1 MFTALPVVPTPAQAQ
16 TDVPLD
22 WSLKPSGLGRGD
34 TFRLMFITSGTT
46 SGASDEITFYD
57 NHVKGAAIN
66 GHPDIREHR
75 LLFRVLGSTDAV
87 DARDHTNTN
96 PAKDGRGEPIYWLG
110 GGKIADHYADFY
122 DGLWAS
128 REPRNELGSVHN
140 PDLVFTGSFNSG
152 AKHDHPLGS
161 ATPRAGD
168 PDESSPAN
176 RRVLSKENVAQST
189 RLPFYGMSPV
199 FRVQAVVPDPP
210 GNVRAVRDSEGL
222 VTVTWSAPYDGG
234 AAITQYL
241 VTVLRHRTGTG
252 GRLGPMTFKY
262 TVANVPLDLEVFV
275 EAQAE
280 NRVGN
285 SQFVEVNIPA
295 GVVTESISGDG
306 LTWTLAGQT
315 EVVQGEEYTYT
326 LARIRGDVPEQERF
340 GFHSNTLGTDRFS
353 DRDDPMSNCEESD
366 YFCTYIF
373 FSHTHDYK
381 EATVGSINFGYSL
394 LRAFGIPIGGS
405 YTVSVRVADNAPVGT
420 TINMGLIDGNT
431 PRTPSLILTVLKRP
445 NIPAAGRPM
454 ITGTAVVGQT
464 LTADISAITDRDGL
478 PGKDDFSYQWIVNDG
493 DADSEVSGATDATYM
508 LSGNDIGKTV
518 KVQVSFTDD
527 RDNQEVVTSE
537 ATDPVDG
544 AIVSI
549 SEPEGQF
556 EEGHSGSDN
565 QLVFTLTRTHR
576 TAIFT
581 TVNVEVAW
589 DPPGDMFFDGMS
601 PEELTATF
609 AAGSDKTELVVP
621 IHGDEVWDPHTSVTA
636 SVESGYGY
644 LPSESDNSAVK
655 TVNDDDLPEMAVELV
670 LSSMAVEEDIGSFTV
685 RVVAR
690 TDRDE
695 EPHRDL
701 PLSLVT
707 EAGTAE
713 SPSDYEAV
721 DRVITLSEWFMRGQD
736 NFYTAEFDPLQVRVT
751 IHDDMVDERG
761 RDEEFS
767 LLVSHGGDVNAD
779 AVRLL
784 NEGRYRVSILDL
796 NEGPEI
802 TAMSSFD
809 ALENSTG
816 VFTTL
821 TATDGDNDPLTW
833 SIAGGADGD
842 AFTLTGDGRLSFTD
856 AKNFEKPDDANK
868 DRIYEVV
875 VEVADG
881 YSSTTRPITVRLK
894 DVNEGPE
901 ITGMSSFDALENST
915 GVFATLTATDPEGDP
930 LMWSITGG
938 ADRGA
943 FTLTG
948 DGGLSFTDAK
958 DFEKP
963 DDADKDRTY
972 EVVVTVSDVDSNS
985 AARAITVML
994 KDVNESPEIT
1004 SASSF
1009 TVKENSIVEV
1019 LLLEATDPEG
1029 AELTWSIAGGAD
1041 RDAFTL
1047 TRDDRLFLKS
1057 AKNFEI
1063 PDDADEDG
1071 IYEVVVVVVEIAD
1084 DGSDAVSQTITFTL
1098 EDVNEGPEITG
1109 MSSFDALENSTGV
1122 FATLTATDP
1131 EGDPLMWSIAGGA
1144 DGGAFTLTGDGRLS
1158 FTSAKDFEN
1167 PDDVGSDRTY
1177 EVVVEVA
1184 AAGSDQVS
1192 QTITVR
1198 LDDVNE
1204 SPEITS
1210 ASSFTVK
1217 ENSTAV
1223 FATLTATDPEGAEL
1237 TWSIAGGADTLA
1249 FDLTEDGMLSFKS
1262 AKDFERPDD
1271 VGEDRT
1277 YELDVEVG
1285 DGTNSVP
1292 QTITVVLKDVNESP
1306 ETDRVLS
1313 FDVEENSTAVFTTLT
1328 ATDPED
1334 DPLTWSI
1341 AGGEDG
1347 GAFTLTGDGRLFF
1360 TSAKDFEGPDDVGKD
1375 GTYHLTVRV
1384 SDGAN
1389 SRTAAI
1395 TVTLSDD
1402 MSREFSLGFSSLPFL
1417 PPGSSATVT
1426 LTLVNATSLEASEQV
1441 VVKLMFMPPDGV
1453 SAALV
1458 PAPEI
1463 PISELTFSRD
1473 VSSHDLILTVAGDAQ
1488 TPVVTLR
1495 AEVPSHNLNMTIIT
1509 PAELTI
1515 YLYDSIRMRIK
1526 VFLEGALN

>member
-22 WSLKPSGLGRGD
+22 WPLKPSGLGRGD
-34 TFRLMFITSGTT
+34 TFRLMFITSGTVP
-46 SGASDEITFYD
+46 GVSDEITFYD
-57 NHVKGAAIN
+57 DHVKGAADN
-66 GHPDIREHR
+66 GHTDIQEHQH
-75 LLFRVLGSTDAV
+75 LFRVLGSTSDV

-96 PAKDGRGEPIYWLG
+96 RRTDGAGEPIYWLG
-110 GGKIADHYADFY
+110 GGKIADNYADFY

-128 REPRNELGSVHN
+128 REPRNELGEEYN

-168 PDESSPAN
+168 PDESSPVN

-210 GNVRAVRDSEGL
+210 GNVGAVRNSERL
-222 VTVTWSAPYDGG
+222 VTITWSAPYDGG
-234 AAITQYL
+234 AALTE
-241 VTVLRHRTGTG
+241 
-252 GRLGPMTFKY
+252 Y
-262 TVANVPLDLEVFV
+262 TVSFVAGVLPARIIGRAKPGFPRYTHLRKNVPLDVEVFV
-275 EAQAE
+275 EVRAR
-280 NRVGN
+280 NRVGR
-285 SQFVEVNIPA
+285 SQPAGVRIPA
-295 GVVTESISGDG
+295 GVVTASISGGD

-315 EVVQGEEYTYT
+315 EVVQGDEYTYMLT
-326 LARIRGDVPEQERF
+326 RTPGNLPKRERF
-340 GFHSNTLGTDRFS
+340 GFHSDTLGINRFS
-353 DRDDPMSNCEESD
+353 GLANCEGSA
-366 YFCTYIF
+366 YFCISVDSAY
-373 FSHTHDYK
+373 DYV
-381 EATVGSINFGYSL
+381 EMTVRSINLGYVL
-394 LRAFGIPIGGS
+394 LRDSDTFVDTRS
-405 YTVSVRVADNAPVGT
+405 YPVTVRVADNAPVGT
-420 TINMGLIDGNT
+420 TINMGLIDDNT
-431 PRTPSLILTVLKRP
+431 PRTPSLTLTVLKRP
-445 NIPAAGRPM
+445 DNKPAAGRPV

-493 DADSEVSGATDATYM
+493 DSEVSGATDATYM
-508 LSGNDIGKTV
+508 LSGDDIGKTV
-518 KVQVSFTDD
+518 KVRVSFTDD

-556 EEGHSGSDN
+556 EEGHSGSN
-565 QLVFTLTRTHR
+565 NRLVFTLTRTHR
-576 TAIFT
+576 MASFT
-581 TVNVEVAW
+581 TVNVEVVW
-589 DPPGDMFFDGMS
+589 DPPSGVMFFDGMS
-601 PEELTATF
+601 PEERTATF
-609 AAGSDKTELVVP
+609 AAGSDKTELMVP

-655 TVNDDDLPEMAVELV
+655 TVNDDDLPAMEVELV

-721 DRVITLSEWFMRGQD
+721 DRMITLSGFMRGQD
-736 NFYTAEFDPLQVRVT
+736 NVYTAEAEVRVT
-751 IHDDMVDERG
+751 IHDDTDDERG

-767 LLVSHGGDVNAD
+767 LLVRRGGDVNAD
-779 AVRLL
+779 AVRLS
-784 NEGRYRVSILDL
+784 NGGRYRVSILDL
-796 NEGPEI
+796 NEE
-802 TAMSSFD
+802 
-809 ALENSTG
+809 
-816 VFTTL
+816 
-821 TATDGDNDPLTW
+821 
-833 SIAGGADGD
+833 
-842 AFTLTGDGRLSFTD
+842 
-856 AKNFEKPDDANK
+856 
-868 DRIYEVV
+868 
-875 VEVADG
+875 
-881 YSSTTRPITVRLK
+881 
-894 DVNEGPE
+894 PE
-901 ITGMSSFDALENST
+901 ITG
-915 GVFATLTATDPEGDP
+915 
-930 LMWSITGG
+930 
-938 ADRGA
+938 
-943 FTLTG
+943 
-948 DGGLSFTDAK
+948 
-958 DFEKP
+958 
-963 DDADKDRTY
+963 
-972 EVVVTVSDVDSNS
+972 
-985 AARAITVML
+985 
-994 KDVNESPEIT
+994 
-1004 SASSF
+1004 ASSF
-1009 TVKENSIVEV
+1009 I
-1019 LLLEATDPEG
+1019 
-1029 AELTWSIAGGAD
+1029 
-1041 RDAFTL
+1041 
-1047 TRDDRLFLKS
+1047 
-1057 AKNFEI
+1057 
-1063 PDDADEDG
+1063 
-1071 IYEVVVVVVEIAD
+1071 
-1084 DGSDAVSQTITFTL
+1084 
-1098 EDVNEGPEITG
+1098 
-1109 MSSFDALENSTGV
+1109 
-1122 FATLTATDP
+1122 
-1131 EGDPLMWSIAGGA
+1131 
-1144 DGGAFTLTGDGRLS
+1144 
-1158 FTSAKDFEN
+1158 
-1167 PDDVGSDRTY
+1167 
-1177 EVVVEVA
+1177 
-1184 AAGSDQVS
+1184 
-1192 QTITVR
+1192 
-1198 LDDVNE
+1198 
-1204 SPEITS
+1204 
-1210 ASSFTVK
+1210 VK

-1237 TWSIAGGADTLA
+1237 TWSIVGGADTLA
-1249 FDLTEDGMLSFKS
+1249 FDLTEDGRLSFKS

-1347 GAFTLTGDGRLFF
+1347 GAFTLTGDGRLSF

-1389 SRTAAI
+1389 SRTAEI

-1402 MSREFSLGFSSLPFL
+1402 GSREFSLGFSSLPFL

-1441 VVKLMFMPPDGV
+1441 VVKLEFMPPDGV

-1458 PAPEI
+1458 PAPEM

-1473 VSSHDLILTVAGDAQ
+1473 VPSHDLILTVAGDAQ

-1495 AEVPSHNLNMTIIT
+1495 AEVPSHNLDMTIIT